1 MKEYF
6 YKSANVT
13 YYMENNEFFK
23 NSEQLTLI
31 EEDKTF
37 DITDFKKL
45 IQQDLN
51 AILHTKFD
59 NITLSIKLSIMCQ
72 FEKFYLQINSS
83 IYL

>member
-45 IQQDLN
+45 IQQDLK
-51 AILHTKFD
+51 I
-59 NITLSIKLSIMCQ
+59 LSIIMC
-72 FEKFYLQINSS
+72 KHSS
-83 IYL
+83 RVEEC

>member
-13 YYMENNEFFK
+13 YYMESNEFFK

-51 AILHTKFD
+51 TILHT
-59 NITLSIKLSIMCQ
+59 I
-72 FEKFYLQINSS
+72 
-83 IYL
+83 

>member
-13 YYMENNEFFK
+13 DYMENNEFFK

-59 NITLSIKLSIMCQ
+59 NIHCIAIVMILLLMEIL
-72 FEKFYLQINSS
+72 
-83 IYL
+83 